1 MKTTKD
7 KKARKV
13 TFSLLAPQAENVSV
27 GGSFNEWNPDSHP
40 MKKDKKGFWKV
51 SIPLSPGTYQ
61 YRFFVDGVWENDPEC
76 TCMTENPFGTLNCIL
91 VVE

>member
-1 MKTTKD
+1 
-7 KKARKV
+7 
-13 TFSLLAPQAENVSV
+13 
-27 GGSFNEWNPDSHP
+27 

-76 TCMTENPFGTLNCIL
+76 TCMTENPFRTLNCIL